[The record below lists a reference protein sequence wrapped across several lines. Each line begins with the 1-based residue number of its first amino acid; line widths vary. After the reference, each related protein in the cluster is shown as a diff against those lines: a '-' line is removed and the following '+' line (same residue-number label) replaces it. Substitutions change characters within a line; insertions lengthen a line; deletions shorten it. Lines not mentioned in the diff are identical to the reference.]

1 MERPHR
7 QTDGGVWRKIALRPV
22 RVISDLSVSPWPD
35 QRAVVTIGAYDGVH
49 LGHRA
54 VIRQVRERA
63 EELGALSVVVTFDR
77 HPASV
82 VRPDSAPRLLT
93 TPEQK
98 IELLSQTGVDAVVVV
113 PFSAEQAKET
123 PVDFVTR
130 VLVNALRVQA
140 VIVGSDFHFGHMRQG
155 NITLL
160 REMGE
165 RHDFTCEPI
174 VLVPRADGVNE
185 PVSSTAIRRAL
196 AGGEIDSATR
206 MLGRAHEVRGVVIEG
221 DQRGRTIGFP
231 TANVNIPSGMCL
243 PADGVYAGI
252 YRRPDGTE
260 HLCAINL
267 GRRPTFYAN
276 QDYSLLEAH
285 LLDFT
290 GDLYGEEAAVQF
302 VAFLRSE
309 KQFGGLDELQEQLV
323 KDIDSARAAVLAR
336 RSN

>member
-1 MERPHR
+1 M
-7 QTDGGVWRKIALRPV
+7 
-22 RVISDLSVSPWPD
+22 RVITDLSHCPWPD
-35 QRAVVTIGAYDGVH
+35 RRAVVTIGAYDGVH
-49 LGHRA
+49 LGHKA

-63 EELGALSVVVTFDR
+63 EELGALSVVVTFDK

-82 VRPDSAPRLLT
+82 VRPDAAPKLLT
-93 TPEQK
+93 NSLQK
-98 IELLSQTGVDAVVVV
+98 IELLSNTGVDAVVVV
-113 PFSAEQAKET
+113 PFDAEQARET
-123 PVDFVTR
+123 PVDFITR
-130 VLVNALRVQA
+130 VLVSTLRVQT

-155 NITLL
+155 NVTLL

-206 MLGRAHEVRGVVIEG
+206 MLGRPHEVHGIVVQG

-231 TANVNIPSGMCL
+231 TANVQIPTGMCV
-243 PADGVYAGI
+243 PADGVYAGL
-252 YRRPDGTE
+252 YRRPDGSE
-260 HLCAINL
+260 FSCAINL
-267 GRRPTFYAN
+267 GRRPTFYVD
-276 QDYSLLEAH
+276 QGYSLLEAY
-285 LLDFT
+285 LLDFS
-290 GDLYGEEAAVQF
+290 GDLYGEDAVVQF

-309 KQFGGLDELQEQLV
+309 KQFGGIDELKEQLV
-323 KDIDSARAAVLAR
+323 KDIDAARAAVLAR

>member
-1 MERPHR
+1 M
-7 QTDGGVWRKIALRPV
+7 
-22 RVISDLSVSPWPD
+22 RVITDLTSSPWPD

-54 VIRQVRERA
+54 VIRQVREKA
-63 EELGALSVVVTFDR
+63 AAIGALSVVVTFDR

-82 VRPDSAPRLLT
+82 VRPDAAPRLLT
-93 TPEQK
+93 TAEQK

-130 VLVNALRVQA
+130 VLVNALRTQA

-165 RHDFTCEPI
+165 RHDFTCEPL

-206 MLGRAHEVRGVVIEG
+206 MLGRVHEVRGVVIEG

-260 HLCAINL
+260 HTCAINL

-276 QDYSLLEAH
+276 QDYSLLEVY
-285 LLDFT
+285 LLDFS

-309 KQFGGLDELQEQLV
+309 KQFGGLDELKAQLV

-336 RSN
+336 HGR

>member
-7 QTDGGVWRKIALRPV
+7 QTNGGVWREIALRPV
-22 RVISDLSVSPWPD
+22 RVITDLSVSPWPG

-54 VIRQVRERA
+54 VIRQVRDRA
-63 EELGALSVVVTFDR
+63 AELGALSVVVTFDR

-82 VRPDSAPRLLT
+82 VRPDAAPRLLT

-130 VLVNALRVQA
+130 VLVDALHVQA

-155 NITLL
+155 NVTLL

-231 TANVNIPSGMCL
+231 TANVNIPAGMCL

-260 HLCAINL
+260 HSCAINL

-276 QDYSLLEAH
+276 QDYSLLEAY

-290 GDLYGEEAAVQF
+290 GDLYGEDAAVQF

-309 KQFGGLDELQEQLV
+309 KQFGGLDELKDQLV
-323 KDIDSARAAVLAR
+323 KDIESARAAVLAR

>member
-1 MERPHR
+1 MERPYC
-7 QTDGGVWRKIALRPV
+7 QANGGVWGQIALHLV
-22 RVISDLSVSPWPD
+22 RVITDLSLSPWPD

-54 VIRQVRERA
+54 VIRQVRQRA
-63 EELGALSVVVTFDR
+63 AELDALSVVVTFDR

-82 VRPDSAPRLLT
+82 VRPDAAPRLLT
-93 TPEQK
+93 TPDQK
-98 IELLSQTGVDAVVVV
+98 IELLSRTGVDAVVVV
-113 PFSAEQAKET
+113 PFGAEQAKET

-130 VLVNALRVQA
+130 VLVNALRTQA

-155 NITLL
+155 NVTLL

-231 TANVNIPSGMCL
+231 TANVNIPAGMCL

-252 YRRPDGTE
+252 YRRPDGSE
-260 HLCAINL
+260 YSCAINL

-276 QDYSLLEAH
+276 QNYSLLEAF

-309 KQFGGLDELQEQLV
+309 KQFGGLDELKEQLV

>member
-7 QTDGGVWRKIALRPV
+7 QTNGGVWREIALRPV
-22 RVISDLSVSPWPD
+22 RVITDLSVSPWPG

-54 VIRQVRERA
+54 VIRQVRDRA
-63 EELGALSVVVTFDR
+63 AELGALSVVVTFDR

-82 VRPDSAPRLLT
+82 VRPDAAPRLLT
-93 TPEQK
+93 TPEPK

-130 VLVNALRVQA
+130 VLVDALHVQA

-155 NITLL
+155 NVTLL

-231 TANVNIPSGMCL
+231 TANVNIPAGMCL

-260 HLCAINL
+260 HSCAINL

-276 QDYSLLEAH
+276 QDYSLLEAY

-290 GDLYGEEAAVQF
+290 GDLYGEDAAVQF

-309 KQFGGLDELQEQLV
+309 KQFGGLDELKDQLV
-323 KDIDSARAAVLAR
+323 KDIESARAAVLAR